1 MSSRKR
7 RRTAI
12 SCSTRT
18 CSRSR
23 RLRVWF
29 RCSAAP
35 LSGQP
40 AEPGADSVFEQLR
53 VRMRVGRRAAA
64 KQYQRLSLVCPQLVR
79 DARWYDDAVPG
90 ANWALF
96 LAESHPAA
104 SVGEQV
110 DLLASV
116 VQVGNGRAAGRYDS
130 LGQALVARVSCRNAG
145 QLPDRGAVCRDEGV
159 ALLSAH
165 DVHRDKANGAPGGPS
180 GP

>member
-7 RRTAI
+7 RRTTT

-23 RLRVWF
+23 RLRVWY

-35 LSGQP
+35 LSAQR
-40 AEPGADSVFEQLR
+40 AEPGAGSVFEQLR

-116 VQVGNGRAAGRYDS
+116 EQVR
-130 LGQALVARVSCRNAG
+130 
-145 QLPDRGAVCRDEGV
+145 
-159 ALLSAH
+159 
-165 DVHRDKANGAPGGPS
+165 NGAADGRVDSVVHGL
-180 GP
+180 